1 LPTPKNRPIERKPSP
16 SKYNCKAFFFTDK
29 EYSLDFFSTVKL
41 NPQPLHLY
49 LCTPFYNPVF
59 YLFRSFAFWTIHAF
73 LSQKYKIYPNLAMPK
88 NLQGVAKWEVDTTNT
103 DKILSIEAKD
113 GLTANEVMETLK
125 NKGYQAQQL

>member
-1 LPTPKNRPIERKPSP
+1 
-16 SKYNCKAFFFTDK
+16 
-29 EYSLDFFSTVKL
+29 
-41 NPQPLHLY
+41 
-49 LCTPFYNPVF
+49 
-59 YLFRSFAFWTIHAF
+59 
-73 LSQKYKIYPNLAMPK
+73 MPK